1 MDMTKEERDAR
12 LARIMLDPENRK
24 GLNEATDMLI
34 RLFDP
39 EFPGIGTLIM
49 HNDGFTSM
57 LPICT
62 DEGTASSI
70 VWRTA
75 NQLYIINTA
84 GAPKRDAYN

>member
-12 LARIMLDPENRK
+12 LARIMEEPENRK

-39 EFPGIGTLIM
+39 EYPGVGTLIM
-49 HNDGFTSM
+49 YNGGFTSM
-57 LPICT
+57 LPLCT
-62 DEGTASSI
+62 DVPTASSI
-70 VWRTA
+70 IWSTA
-75 NQLYIINTA
+75 NQLYVINTA